1 MSTLEGAAGLVSEHP
16 SALNVLNGP
25 KYCTTLQKQT
35 FIVRFHHCDL
45 DGPGKRS
52 SYPDLKS

>member
-1 MSTLEGAAGLVSEHP
+1 MSTLEGAAGLFSEHP
-16 SALNVLNGP
+16 SAPNVLNGP